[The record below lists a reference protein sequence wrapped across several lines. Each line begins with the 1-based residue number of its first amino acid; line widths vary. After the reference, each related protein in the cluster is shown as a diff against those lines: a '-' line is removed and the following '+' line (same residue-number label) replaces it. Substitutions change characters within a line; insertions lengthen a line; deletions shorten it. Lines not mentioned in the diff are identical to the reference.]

1 MAPRFFSSNLWK
13 EILRDLSPSNTPS
26 GVTTPADCLA
36 LVRAGIALI
45 ALAIVIDAAESCINA
60 RAFST
65 LAREVPTVWPWLLA
79 LHPARLSAA
88 ECALI
93 YTTALQFNYQD
104 VAIFADGA
112 TWLAYALVR
121 VSSRLVVYNEQ
132 LRTAVLAQPDAVAL
146 TYDLWE
152 YVASHDM
159 VDAGIDL
166 AMNCLAAVIQSEAD
180 QVVHEVTAA
189 GPFGTRLL
197 VRRMHDLCT
206 KPGPVSAGDLANVV
220 NVLCNCARSEILL
233 PHLFRA
239 LPSMGRAL
247 CVLDETTQIA
257 GPGIRKLVD
266 SAFGRIESLYVFL
279 SWDKCPSRLLQSER
293 QWEDYVIYCCK
304 LLSLLVVKN
313 LTHVRTI
320 CRMVRGDLLRGL
332 RICLDRFPNP
342 DISQVPKLVSLIV
355 HELITPAMVFKSVLR
370 AVQRAHTRHP
380 LLHKEGVGHDEWN
393 VMLTN
398 LANRSNLLAESS
410 KREALRACGNP
421 EVILLSA
428 LQ

>member
-13 EILRDLSPSNTPS
+13 DILRDLSPSNIPS

-45 ALAIVIDAAESCINA
+45 TLAIAIDAAESCIDA
-60 RAFST
+60 RAFSA
-65 LAREVPTVWPWLLA
+65 LAREVPTIWPWLPA
-79 LHPARLSAA
+79 LHPAQRAA
-88 ECALI
+88 PPIL
-93 YTTALQFNYQD
+93 
-104 VAIFADGA
+104 ADGA

-121 VSSRLVVYNEQ
+121 VSSRLIVYNEQ
-132 LRTAVLAQPDAVAL
+132 LRTAVLAQPDAIAF

-159 VDAGIDL
+159 VDADIDL
-166 AMNCLAAVIQSEAD
+166 AMNCLAAVIQSEAG
-180 QVVHEVTAA
+180 QVVHEVAAA

-206 KPGPVSAGDLANVV
+206 KPGPVSVGDLANVV
-220 NVLCNCARSEILL
+220 NVLCNCASSDILL

-239 LPSMGRAL
+239 LPSMGRIL

-257 GPGIRKLVD
+257 GPK
-266 SAFGRIESLYVFL
+266 
-279 SWDKCPSRLLQSER
+279 PSER

-320 CRMVRGDLLRGL
+320 CRMVRGEFLRGL
-332 RICLDRFPNP
+332 RICLDRLPNP
-342 DISQVPKLVSLIV
+342 DTSQVPKLVSLVV

-370 AVQRAHTRHP
+370 AAQRAHTRHT
-380 LLHKEGVGHDEWN
+380 LLHDDKEGVGHDEWN
-393 VMLTN
+393 VMITN

-410 KREALRACGNP
+410 KREALRACGDP

>member
-1 MAPRFFSSNLWK
+1 MAPRFFSSNLCK
-13 EILRDLSPSNTPS
+13 EILRDLSPSNIPS

-45 ALAIVIDAAESCINA
+45 ALAIVLDEQRVASTPEPSA
-60 RAFST
+60 RSPERCPPSGLGCRLFI
-65 LAREVPTVWPWLLA
+65 
-79 LHPARLSAA
+79 LHGSAPPI
-88 ECALI
+88 L
-93 YTTALQFNYQD
+93 
-104 VAIFADGA
+104 ADGA

-121 VSSRLVVYNEQ
+121 ASSRLIVYNEQ
-132 LRTAVLAQPDAVAL
+132 LRTALLAQPDAVAF

-166 AMNCLAAVIQSEAD
+166 AMNCLAAVIQSDAD

-206 KPGPVSAGDLANVV
+206 KPGPVSVGDLANVV
-220 NVLCNCARSEILL
+220 NVLCNCASSDILL

-247 CVLDETTQIA
+247 CVLDESTQIA
-257 GPGIRKLVD
+257 GPK
-266 SAFGRIESLYVFL
+266 
-279 SWDKCPSRLLQSER
+279 PSER

-342 DISQVPKLVSLIV
+342 DTSQVPKLVSLIV

-380 LLHKEGVGHDEWN
+380 LLHDDKEGVGHDEWN
-393 VMLTN
+393 VMITN

-410 KREALRACGNP
+410 KREVPRACGNP

>member
-13 EILRDLSPSNTPS
+13 DILRDLSPSNIPS

-45 ALAIVIDAAESCINA
+45 ALAIVIEAAESCIDA

-65 LAREVPTVWPWLLA
+65 LASEVPTIWPWLPA

-93 YTTALQFNYQD
+93 YTTALRSNYQD
-104 VAIFADGA
+104 VAILSDGA

-121 VSSRLVVYNEQ
+121 VSSRLIVYNEQ
-132 LRTAVLAQPDAVAL
+132 LRTAVLAQPDAIAF

-159 VDAGIDL
+159 ADAGIDL

-189 GPFGTRLL
+189 GPYGTRLL

-206 KPGPVSAGDLANVV
+206 KPGPVSVGDLVNVV
-220 NVLCNCARSEILL
+220 NVLCNCASSDILL

-239 LPSMGRAL
+239 LSSMGRAL
-247 CVLDETTQIA
+247 CMLDETTPIA
-257 GPGIRKLVD
+257 GPK
-266 SAFGRIESLYVFL
+266 
-279 SWDKCPSRLLQSER
+279 PSER

-342 DISQVPKLVSLIV
+342 DTSQVPKLVSLVV

-380 LLHKEGVGHDEWN
+380 LLHDDKEGVGHDEWN
-393 VMLTN
+393 VMITN

-410 KREALRACGNP
+410 KREMPRACGNP